1 MANFFSAIQ
10 NKFKARYHGRYV
22 GHLIEQIAEFH
33 PQIVLP
39 LLWAARNSDKDDSN
53 FRPTKRK
60 LLDSIESVTTE
71 VVFLNRKNDD
81 EDDRRADMEILLN
94 IDDKPARVLVE
105 IKMLDSF
112 LKGQLKNYKDW
123 SEQHNEVDGSRRV
136 VVLTAYPLTREEMNL
151 IEGSKKVCHIYLSDL
166 VDELEVMSQS
176 ELVTLFKN
184 YMYEEGYAMYKLE
197 KGSVDDEAFKSFM
210 VLNFLPH
217 LSGKGKVVAAKKISR
232 GPIVFSSLVQNWQLV
247 SDRLS
252 AVLPFSFNQKPT
264 IRYFPEQCGNE
275 ANGMLL
281 EKKDGILHKRRKVRA
296 VKKGGRY
303 WLMADQV
310 IPGRNNLRI
319 EWGQVI
325 QISLTEDD
333 ITCELYALVHRKNKE
348 FSHESFRL
356 KSGVVDPLLYTPE
369 KLLGTLKVLVERVIA
384 GADKEIQTV
393 GQDEEQASD
402 GASNDD

>member
-1 MANFFSAIQ
+1 MTNFFSAIQ

-22 GHLIEQIAEFH
+22 GHIIEQIAEFH
-33 PQIVLP
+33 PQIVFP
-39 LLWAARNSDKDDSN
+39 LLWAARNSDKTDSS
-53 FRPTKRK
+53 FHPPKRK

-71 VVFLNRKNDD
+71 VVFLDRKNDD

-112 LKGQLKNYKDW
+112 LDGQLKNYIDW
-123 SEQHNEVDGSRRV
+123 AKGHNEVDGNRRV
-136 VVLTAYPLTREEMNL
+136 VVLTAYPLTKEEMDL
-151 IEGSKKVCHIYLSDL
+151 IKDSKKVCHMYLSDL
-166 VDELEVMSQS
+166 VEELEAMSQS

-197 KGSVDDEAFKSFM
+197 KGSDDEAAFKSFM

-232 GPIVFSSLVQNWQLV
+232 GPIVFSNLVQNWQLV

-252 AVLPFSFNQKPT
+252 ANLPFSFKQKPT

-275 ANGMLL
+275 ANGMFL
-281 EKKDGILHKRRKVRA
+281 EKKDGILQKRRNVRA

-310 IPGRNNLRI
+310 FPGSKNLRI

-333 ITCELYALVHRKNKE
+333 ITCELYALIHRKSEE
-348 FSHESFRL
+348 FSHKSFLVES
-356 KSGVVDPLLYTPE
+356 VVDPLLYSPE
-369 KLLGTLKVLVERVIA
+369 KFLGKLQALVLQVIA
-384 GADKEIQTV
+384 DASKEIQTI
-393 GQDEEQASD
+393 GQDEAQASD
-402 GASNDD
+402 EAPNDD